1 MRLPEAPGCI
11 FVRLPHKDGKDNR
24 VGNPLSKDFL
34 DKVRDGVLATQSGQL
49 AEKVL
54 TAAKSV
60 AYWKSNQERIKSWMV
75 VSLNQENKF
84 E

>member
-1 MRLPEAPGCI
+1 MNIKLGITRSYIQE
-11 FVRLPHKDGKDNR
+11 KENN

-54 TAAKSV
+54 TTAKSV
-60 AYWKSNQERIKSWMV
+60 LV
-75 VSLNQENKF
+75 
-84 E
+84 